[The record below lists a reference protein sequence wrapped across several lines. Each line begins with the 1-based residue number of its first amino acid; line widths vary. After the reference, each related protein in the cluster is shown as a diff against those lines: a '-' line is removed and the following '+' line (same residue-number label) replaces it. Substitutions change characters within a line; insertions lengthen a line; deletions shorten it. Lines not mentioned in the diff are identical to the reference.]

1 MEWRQEANAT
11 LAGPIEC
18 GPIPMEDALNI
29 ARNIREALGV
39 VREKGIKHREL
50 KPAKIKL
57 TPAEGA

>member
-1 MEWRQEANAT
+1 
-11 LAGPIEC
+11 
-18 GPIPMEDALNI
+18 MEDALNI

-57 TPAEGA
+57 TRAEGA